1 VNKAELADIRKS
13 LDKVKLELISKG
25 MPYSLVRR
33 MDDAQAAIDKLI
45 EARSK
50 KNA

>member
-1 VNKAELADIRKS
+1 VNKAELRDVRKS
-13 LDKVKLELISKG
+13 LDKVKLDLVAKG

-33 MDDAQAAIDKLI
+33 MDDAQAAIDKLL
-45 EARSK
+45 ETGGK